1 MNHLKT
7 HQTNPT
13 TAQYR
18 PVQSNTSTAQYSQ
31 VQPIPELDPKP
42 ELFGQTRPEPDPKS
56 KSPSRQSLV
65 LTRSPFSFSC
75 HPSHS
80 SPENEHDRVV
90 GIEVCGGSSR
100 TTPTEAYLGQFEA
113 QSKVQVNFRDG

>member
-31 VQPIPELDPKP
+31 VQPIPEPDPKP

-56 KSPSRQSLV
+56 KSPTRQTLKNNDNDV
-65 LTRSPFSFSC
+65 INAIL
-75 HPSHS
+75 
-80 SPENEHDRVV
+80 E
-90 GIEVCGGSSR
+90 IEMAFGLS
-100 TTPTEAYLGQFEA
+100 
-113 QSKVQVNFRDG
+113 

>member
-31 VQPIPELDPKP
+31 VQPIPEPDLKP
-42 ELFGQTRPEPDPKS
+42 ELFGQTRPEVKKPYSLGPGKDPITLPLNLKPVRVAS
-56 KSPSRQSLV
+56 HGDGYEEDEGKWDGFHDCEKHTAPVQG
-65 LTRSPFSFSC
+65 TR
-75 HPSHS
+75 
-80 SPENEHDRVV
+80 
-90 GIEVCGGSSR
+90 
-100 TTPTEAYLGQFEA
+100 
-113 QSKVQVNFRDG
+113 

>member
-31 VQPIPELDPKP
+31 VQPIPEPDPKP

-56 KSPSRQSLV
+56 KSPTRQTLV
-65 LTRSPFSFSC
+65 
-75 HPSHS
+75 
-80 SPENEHDRVV
+80 
-90 GIEVCGGSSR
+90 I
-100 TTPTEAYLGQFEA
+100 
-113 QSKVQVNFRDG
+113 FRIMKRMMTMV

>member
-13 TAQYR
+13 KAQHR

-31 VQPIPELDPKP
+31 VQSIPEPDPKP

-56 KSPSRQSLV
+56 KSPTRQGLLITAFICGDVKSVLVNRSLV
-65 LTRSPFSFSC
+65 AVLVTAEWF
-75 HPSHS
+75 
-80 SPENEHDRVV
+80 
-90 GIEVCGGSSR
+90 
-100 TTPTEAYLGQFEA
+100 
-113 QSKVQVNFRDG
+113 